1 VVEWTFRVVVAV
13 GLLWAWRWAVGW
25 KDDILTGWLDGGG
38 GWTERE
44 RDGSAGR
51 RPSVDEWLMC

>member
-1 VVEWTFRVVVAV
+1 MVEWTFRVVVAV

-25 KDDILTGWLDGGG
+25 KDDILPGWLNGGG

-44 RDGSAGR
+44 R
-51 RPSVDEWLMC
+51 W